1 MLTGEF
7 THSVDSKNR
16 MFVPAKFRDELGDT
30 FVISKS
36 VRGNYLQLLSM
47 SEWEAYLAPIKALPR
62 SKSAD
67 TLRYLN
73 RSAAIVSPDAQGR
86 VVLTPALLEYAG
98 ITKNAVIVGCG
109 DYAEIWSAEYNTEL
123 IEGVDP
129 EEIKATLEQYGL

>member
-109 DYAEIWSAEYNTEL
+109 DYAEIWSEEYNTEL